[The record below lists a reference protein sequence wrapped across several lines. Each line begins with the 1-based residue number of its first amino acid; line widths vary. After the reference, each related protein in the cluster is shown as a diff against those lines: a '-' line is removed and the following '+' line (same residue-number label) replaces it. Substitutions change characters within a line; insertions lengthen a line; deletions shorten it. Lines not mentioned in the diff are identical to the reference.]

1 MEKLKIFENEDL
13 IRDVASNAVLNKD
26 NDSLAK
32 YKARRD
38 KEKQL
43 RNEVDQLKEDIS
55 EIKNL
60 LYKLVKEN
68 NK

>member
-32 YKARRD
+32 YKARRE

-43 RNEVDQLKEDIS
+43 RSEVDQLKEDIS